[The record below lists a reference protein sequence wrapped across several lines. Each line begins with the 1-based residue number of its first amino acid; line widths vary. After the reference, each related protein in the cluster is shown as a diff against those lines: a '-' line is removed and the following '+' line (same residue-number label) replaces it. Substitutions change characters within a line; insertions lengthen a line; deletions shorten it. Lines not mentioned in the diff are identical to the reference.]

1 MADDVSTAGLNL
13 QKRRLASVHVHS
25 VPHKLMMVRP
35 KQKLNHLRGAVAER
49 VTNSACAVKLE
60 GKSGDKRR
68 MKVIQPN
75 CRVQFTA
82 EDIDFIQAVLGA
94 KAGQGEC
101 LVQLL
106 ADEECRDLILDDAAL
121 FHALLE
127 RSGCLR
133 VSSHF
138 YFYVLVRHVLRRAGV
153 EDRAVADYVA
163 EVLAEF
169 SRIDRTRCII
179 PGQTGTLDYFFEMLA
194 ALRTADERTR
204 FYIRAHIGN
213 HSLFLSGIFPER
225 IRYRT
230 ESRGFP
236 DLKYYEALGES
247 NFRLAS
253 DHRLAARYDLGS
265 VFSTLAE
272 RFQTTR
278 QALNDLTDR
287 LLSIGDLDLPSEVSW
302 RGAADSSD

>member
-1 MADDVSTAGLNL
+1 MMADDVSTAGLNL

-179 PGQTGTLDYFFEMLA
+179 PGQTGTLITSSKCLRRYARPTNEPFLHPGAHREPLA
-194 ALRTADERTR
+194 FLSVFRTHPLPDGIAGLSRPKVLRSAGGIQLPPGQRSSPGGALR
-204 FYIRAHIGN
+204 
-213 HSLFLSGIFPER
+213 
-225 IRYRT
+225 
-230 ESRGFP
+230 SR
-236 DLKYYEALGES
+236 L
-247 NFRLAS
+247 
-253 DHRLAARYDLGS
+253 
-265 VFSTLAE
+265 
-272 RFQTTR
+272 
-278 QALNDLTDR
+278 R
-287 LLSIGDLDLPSEVSW
+287 LLHFGRALPDHPPSLE
-302 RGAADSSD
+302 

>member
-179 PGQTGTLDYFFEMLA
+179 PGQTGTLITSSKC
-194 ALRTADERTR
+194 LRRYARPTNEPVFTSGRTSGTTR
-204 FYIRAHIGN
+204 FPVRF
-213 HSLFLSGIFPER
+213 SER

-230 ESRGFP
+230 ESRASRP
-236 DLKYYEALGES
+236 KVLRSAGES

-265 VFSTLAE
+265 VFSLW
-272 RFQTTR
+272 
-278 QALNDLTDR
+278 
-287 LLSIGDLDLPSEVSW
+287 PSAS
-302 RGAADSSD
+302 RPPAKP